1 VVAAD
6 DAALYREPPPFFAA
20 LAGRRSVTVVPWI
33 LPEWE
38 PGAPYPAEVHNPAG
52 LARLTFLDLEPSA
65 GIRWGLSYPLA
76 PDLEGIYSPLHAELG
91 RALARSGWPVRVR
104 WLRRLGV
111 EAVVRSG
118 AGEIEGLPTL
128 AAETRWGVET
138 KLLAV
143 EAPAPPLAW
152 PRALV
157 VEPAPARAFA
167 AIGSG
172 ALAADVSVVA
182 RAVEQDPGGRLG
194 ALEQRADRI
203 AFEVESKGGV
213 ALLRRAF
220 LPFYR
225 ARLEDGRELATL
237 PVDLTLLGVVVPPGR
252 HRVTVEIPRAPEQVA
267 AAFAAVVA
275 LIALAALARTRR
287 APA

>member
-20 LAGRRSVTVVPWI
+20 LGERRSVTVVPWI

-38 PGAPYPAEVHNPAG
+38 PGAPYPAEVHKPAG

-65 GIRWGLSYPLA
+65 GIRWGLCYPLA

-91 RALARSGWPVRVR
+91 RALARSGWPARVR

-118 AGEIEGLPTL
+118 PGEIAGLAPL

-143 EAPAPPLAW
+143 DRPAPPLAW
-152 PRALV
+152 PRALA

-167 AIGSG
+167 AIGAG
-172 ALAADVSVVA
+172 EVADDVSVVA
-182 RAVEQDPGGRLG
+182 RPLAQDPGGRVG
-194 ALEQRADRI
+194 ALEESADRL
-203 AFEVESKGGV
+203 AFDVESAGGV

-225 ARLEDGRELATL
+225 ARLEDGQELATL

-252 HRVTVEIPRAPEQVA
+252 HRVIVEVPHAPESLAMVF
-267 AAFAAVVA
+267 AAFVA
-275 LIALAALARTRR
+275 LAALAALARTRR

>member
-1 VVAAD
+1 M
-6 DAALYREPPPFFAA
+6 
-20 LAGRRSVTVVPWI
+20 
-33 LPEWE
+33 
-38 PGAPYPAEVHNPAG
+38 
-52 LARLTFLDLEPSA
+52 
-65 GIRWGLSYPLA
+65 
-76 PDLEGIYSPLHAELG
+76 
-91 RALARSGWPVRVR
+91 R

-118 AGEIEGLPTL
+118 AGEIEGLPIL

-182 RAVEQDPGGRLG
+182 RAVEQDPGGRVR
-194 ALEQRADRI
+194 ALEQSADRV

-225 ARLEDGRELATL
+225 ARLEDGQELATL

-252 HRVTVEIPRAPEQVA
+252 HRVTVEVPHAPERLA
-267 AAFAAVVA
+267 AAFAGVVA
-275 LIALAALARTRR
+275 LAALVALARTRR